1 MSNFAIDYL
10 QWNSVLTE
18 HCLLSAGSGGKVRLV
33 ISPSI
38 LAAAWNEQHSE
49 YLTIEDAEDS
59 FIRAVSGVYLRDVCK
74 SGLGIL
80 SHFDGDLPC
89 SVAFLSSSV
98 LAAFNMES
106 DEQYAAH
113 DYYARLAQ
121 LLHCG
126 FNGDCLEGF
135 DKDEFKGLWS
145 EVGRWLLETHGITLE
160 IDALDSGSRH
170 VVNRPI
176 SQAPLRRI
184 DLAKMPT
191 FFTERNYQ
199 PGSRVSFNLL
209 SRDLDHWVAARL
221 TLQGQRAL
229 GDQNRRAQVLAQVAQ
244 ELEAWD
250 GAIVDNSSGLRS
262 APVELQIELSIRGP
276 KLFYLP
282 RRPRGFPEVFETISR
297 DRRFESC
304 EEGWYDSELVPAKDG
319 GILADGFIWAAPAN
333 NGGFSLR
340 RGQSSVIAFAP
351 NSFGLV
357 SRQHL
362 LCGVKCAV
370 LCKDYLVGDVA
381 EYLRQ
386 ITDQNIS
393 PARNAS
399 LPEGWMLFSNFV
411 PLRQLREISP
421 VLEPIDVESDSMIIP
436 VGGLR
441 VGRRKWII
449 GGQPEIFISGHQSE
463 HEVPAIDG
471 EKVGKDVE
479 GKLIDN
485 GMLRTPGIHVITVGR
500 THPLTVEIISP
511 SVYPNLAD
519 VFGDDRRRENIV
531 TLPAGQWTVIGVGHH
546 EMAQLKPEFSNGIVR
561 QVPFRPVW
569 AIRRDSAIEPRVVC
583 LTQSPPTTCPSAFVG
598 PAQKRRAMV
607 WAQAILSAGSS
618 FPSLG
623 CAFEVQ
629 GVQLRRAWKI
639 YVSAAQGI
647 FNSSF
652 ISRRQG

>member
-18 HCLLSAGSGGKVRLV
+18 HCLLSAGSGSKVRLV

-49 YLTIEDAEDS
+49 YLTVEEAEDS
-59 FIRAVSGVYLRDVCK
+59 FVSAVSGVYLRDVCR

-80 SHFDGDLPC
+80 SQFDGDLPC

-106 DEQYAAH
+106 DERYAAH

-126 FNGDCLEGF
+126 FNSDCPEGF
-135 DKDEFKGLWS
+135 DKDEFKRLWS
-145 EVGRWLLETHGITLE
+145 EVRRWLLDTHEITLE

-184 DLAKMPT
+184 DLAKMPD

-209 SRDLDHWVAARL
+209 CRDLDHWVAARL

-229 GDQNRRAQVLAQVAQ
+229 ADQNRRAQVLAQVAQ

-282 RRPRGFPEVFETISR
+282 RRPRGFPEVFETVSR

-319 GILADGFIWAAPAN
+319 GILTDGFIWAALAN
-333 NGGFSLR
+333 NGDFSLR

-351 NSFGLV
+351 NTFGLV

-370 LCKDYLVGDVA
+370 LCRDYLVGDVA
-381 EYLRQ
+381 EYLRR
-386 ITDQNIS
+386 ITDQNII

-411 PLRQLREISP
+411 PLRQLREMSP
-421 VLEPIDVESDSMIIP
+421 VLEPIDVESGATIIA

-441 VGRRKWII
+441 VGRRKWIV
-449 GGQPEIFISGHQSE
+449 GGQPEIFVSGDRAK
-463 HEVPAIDG
+463 HEIPAVDG
-471 EKVGKDVE
+471 EKVETDAQGRLTDN
-479 GKLIDN
+479 GKLGI
-485 GMLRTPGIHVITVGR
+485 PGTHVITAGR
-500 THPLTVEIISP
+500 AHPLTIEIIHP
-511 SVYPNLAD
+511 DVYPDLAD
-519 VFGDDRRRENIV
+519 ACTNDSREENLV
-531 TLPAGQWTVIGVGHH
+531 VLPAGLWAVIGVEYH
-546 EMAQLKPEFSNGIVR
+546 EMIQLKPEFSNGIVTR
-561 QVPFRPVW
+561 VPFRPVW
-569 AIRRDSAIEPRVVC
+569 AIRRNSAVEPKVVC
-583 LTQSPPTTCPSAFVG
+583 LRLPPAVRPNDLLA
-598 PAQKRRAMV
+598 PARLQMAMA
-607 WAQAILSAGSS
+607 WAQIILSTGSS
-618 FPSLG
+618 FPSIG
-623 CAFEVQ
+623 CAFEAQ
-629 GVQLRRAWKI
+629 GVQLRKAWKTYI
-639 YVSAAQGI
+639 IAAQRI
-647 FNSSF
+647 FNSSRF
-652 ISRRQG
+652 TLRRWG